1 MNFKLWLE
9 QNQSEEIWYHGRTVD
24 SPIFSL
30 DYVGR
35 EEALDQEG
43 PGFYFTNDLEN
54 AKRYAEYKGIVLVCK
69 MNYSKPLLTDR
80 SKTNRKVIEYLI
92 RNSPQINEKDEEGNP
107 IGPLTDFDENPKI
120 AFNIAVNGHLQ
131 YPQAKDAYQI
141 LANTFYRKNPKEY
154 LINLSKFYDGHI
166 ALRQPGWLHD
176 TLIKHL
182 IVYNP
187 NIIQVMNKI
196 QL

>member
-54 AKRYAEYKGIVLVCK
+54 AKKYAEYKGIVLVCK
-69 MNYSKPLLTDR
+69 MNYSKRLLNDR
-80 SKTNRKVIEYLI
+80 SKPNKKVIEYLI
-92 RNSPQINEKDEEGNP
+92 RNSPEFNDEY
-107 IGPLTDFDENPKI
+107 GPLTDFDENPKV
-120 AFNIAVNGHLQ
+120 AFNQAVANHLR

-141 LANTFYRKNPKEY
+141 LANTFYKYNPKEY
-154 LINLSKFYDGHI
+154 LINLSKFFDGHI
-166 ALRQPGWLHD
+166 ALRQPGWFHD

-187 NIIQVMNKI
+187 NIIQVVNKI